1 MSSEKLQ
8 ALPGEPLILVTS
20 HTFTV
25 FFTTVPGPA
34 HSSLWSPARAASGC
48 KQIGILLCCLLSHNF
63 SPCTVLTSSS
73 RWGNPPLLPP
83 LSSLSL
89 SLSLSF
95 SRLSGRVP
103 PAISPLCPSLFL
115 DGSFH
120 PLSPSGLILV
130 LSLLCSLLP
139 LSRPLLLPRQAA
151 QSRLKALT
159 RSRPIAERQSQACGQ
174 WEARGFAFAPIR
186 GGFSAQV
193 GRTEGIGGNAV
204 RVLPC
209 EAEVCLNCQLCGS
222 LVAGWDL
229 WLFYT
234 KEPNQTEQH
243 TWYIW

>member
-1 MSSEKLQ
+1 M
-8 ALPGEPLILVTS
+8 
-20 HTFTV
+20 
-25 FFTTVPGPA
+25 
-34 HSSLWSPARAASGC
+34 AASR
-48 KQIGILLCCLLSHNF
+48 LEF
-63 SPCTVLTSSS
+63 SSAVYFPTTSPPAPCSLAALDEVT
-73 RWGNPPLLPP
+73 LPCSLP
-83 LSSLSL
+83 FLLSL

-222 LVAGWDL
+222 LVAG
-229 WLFYT
+229 
-234 KEPNQTEQH
+234 
-243 TWYIW
+243 